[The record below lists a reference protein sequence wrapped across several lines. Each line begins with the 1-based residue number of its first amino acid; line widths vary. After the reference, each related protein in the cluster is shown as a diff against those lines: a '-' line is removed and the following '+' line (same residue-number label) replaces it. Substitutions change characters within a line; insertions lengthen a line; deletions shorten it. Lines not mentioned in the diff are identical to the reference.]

1 MLLVP
6 ASTKTFKGLSLSPP
20 DAAVPTTRIS
30 NKGGAK
36 TLLIG
41 MSLEWGSH
49 GTVGRQQGDEIA
61 RMLESTVPSRDR
73 PAASNPDSSAMS
85 AAAQPSQQIYIL
97 GYPIA
102 GNGPV
107 FRVLHVFALFVSL
120 SFELS

>member
-1 MLLVP
+1 
-6 ASTKTFKGLSLSPP
+6 
-20 DAAVPTTRIS
+20 
-30 NKGGAK
+30 
-36 TLLIG
+36 
-41 MSLEWGSH
+41 
-49 GTVGRQQGDEIA
+49 
-61 RMLESTVPSRDR
+61 MLESTVPSRDR

-120 SFELS
+120 SFELSRGRTLAKLSENSLGFRMERSEEVRAATVCRRAGGVK